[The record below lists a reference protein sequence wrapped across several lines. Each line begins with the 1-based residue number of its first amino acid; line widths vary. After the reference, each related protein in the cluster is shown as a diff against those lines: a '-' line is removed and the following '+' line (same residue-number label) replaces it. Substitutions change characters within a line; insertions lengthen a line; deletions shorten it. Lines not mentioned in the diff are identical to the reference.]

1 MKPRSTARL
10 SFPLAAAIIGIAAVA
25 LPLTL
30 TSQAA
35 DVTWGAAT
43 NIVNSTDIQSAGITN
58 LAGADFGRANGTTTL
73 VNNGVGETGG
83 VDVEFMSMNG
93 NQTVGLSN
101 GVTVSSTFTSFNVA
115 AGNAAPAGNYK
126 TVLSRHMG
134 QFGPLRRGDFHR
146 HWVQSGAHHQ
156 WW

>member
-1 MKPRSTARL
+1 MKPISIARL
-10 SFPLAAAIIGIAAVA
+10 SFPIASAIAALLAVA
-25 LPLTL
+25 LPLA
-30 TSQAA
+30 SQAA
-35 DVTWGAAT
+35 DITWGLTAT
-43 NIVNSTDIQSAGITN
+43 TIVNSTDIQSTGITD
-58 LAGADFGRANGTTTL
+58 LAGADFGRANGTTTI

-83 VDVEFMSMNG
+83 VNVEFKSMNG

-134 QFGPLRRGDFHR
+134 QFG
-146 HWVQSGAHHQ
+146 
-156 WW
+156 